1 MIVRIQGE
9 GQYELGD
16 EARKRLDELDDEL
29 FKAVDTQDSPS
40 FHKVLASMVTL
51 IEESGTKVPN
61 DRVVPSD
68 LILPPP
74 DISVVEAKRL
84 FTDEHYMQPVEA

>member
-9 GQYELGD
+9 GQYELD
-16 EARKRLDELDDEL
+16 DAARHRLDELDGEL
-29 FKAVDTQDSPS
+29 FKAVDTQDSPN
-40 FHKVLASMVTL
+40 FHRTLEAIVKL
-51 IEESGTKVPN
+51 IEERGTKVPN

-84 FTDEHYMQPVEA
+84 FTDEGYLQPVEA

>member
-9 GQYELGD
+9 GQYELD
-16 EARKRLDELDDEL
+16 DTARQRLDELDGEL
-29 FKAVDTQDSPS
+29 FKSVDTQDSPN
-40 FHKVLASMVTL
+40 FHKTLEAIVKL
-51 IEESGTKVPN
+51 IEERGTKVPN

-68 LILPPP
+68 LILPPT

-84 FTDEHYMQPVEA
+84 FTDEGYLQPVEA